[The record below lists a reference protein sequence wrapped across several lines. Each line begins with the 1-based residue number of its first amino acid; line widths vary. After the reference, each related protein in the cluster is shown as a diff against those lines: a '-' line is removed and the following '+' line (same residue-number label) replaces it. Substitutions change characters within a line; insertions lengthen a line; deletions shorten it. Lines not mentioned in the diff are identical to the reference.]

1 MKTIGVIGGIASGK
15 SAVAGLL
22 AKRGA
27 VVLDADRFAHVALA
41 SAEVLTQLVER
52 FGSSVRNA
60 DGSPNRRAI
69 AERVFAGADA
79 SANREF
85 LESLI
90 HPRVREQV
98 EVELK
103 NLRDVGTT
111 VVVLDVPLLIEAGWR
126 DLCDWVIFV
135 AAPKEVRQAR
145 AAERGWSAAEFAQR
159 EAAQLPISKKQ
170 AAANATVENSG
181 DFEQLDQQV
190 AALWGNWRSSDS
202 P

>member
-15 SAVAGLL
+15 SAVAALL

-27 VVLDADRFAHVALA
+27 VVLDADRFAHAALG
-41 SAEVLTQLVER
+41 SADVLTQLVQR
-52 FGSSVRNA
+52 FGSAIHNA

-69 AERVFAGADA
+69 AERVFAGTDA
-79 SANREF
+79 AVNRAF

-90 HPRVREQV
+90 HPRVRKQMEA
-98 EVELK
+98 EL
-103 NLRDVGTT
+103 NHLREAGTE
-111 VVVLDVPLLIEAGWR
+111 VVVLDVPLLIEADWR

-135 AAPKEVRQAR
+135 AAQEEVRRAR
-145 AAERGWSAAEFAQR
+145 AAERGWSAVEFAQR

-170 AAANATVENSG
+170 SATDVTVENSG
-181 DFEQLDQQV
+181 GLHELERQV
-190 AALWGNWRSSDS
+190 AALWANWRLGDL